1 MGAEA
6 VPWDRADAQVDL
18 QDDLA
23 LVRVSAEAL
32 GVPLDDVDT
41 AISAACGNWQ
51 AAMQVGWQCLG
62 EGTLLGTRR
71 HLPTQGLAQLGRA
84 TLINNLP

>member
-1 MGAEA
+1 MRAEA

-18 QDDLA
+18 QEDLA

-32 GVPLDDVDT
+32 GVPLDDVDA
-41 AISAACGNWQ
+41 AISAAGGNWR

-62 EGTLLGTRR
+62 EGTLLGSRC
-71 HLPTQGLAQLGRA
+71 LGEG
-84 TLINNLP
+84 TL